1 MRATIITNQFN
12 NPFHGSGYPR
22 HVLPDELR
30 QRIGRSGKLVFRFCH
45 PAGFGK
51 RDDACFLVVH
61 PDKYAERFIY
71 YFFTV
76 SYYHTRLFLIGY
88 EDTDFVLS
96 ICTPV
101 LFFSARCK
109 YIFIYIACTLH

>member
-1 MRATIITNQFN
+1 MRKIINDT
-12 NPFHGSGYPR
+12 
-22 HVLPDELR
+22 
-30 QRIGRSGKLVFRFCH
+30 RFCH

-109 YIFIYIACTLH
+109 YIFIYILAPCTNRRIFIINDLRISKERLIFEPES